1 MFRTHELRSGWVPS
15 LLRGQRCSSWPESL
29 TGQRPPLHNGTS
41 LHPATASIDAGLP
54 LTKHQRGFKYF
65 TRPIFPSPVTPGWN
79 RSPSLSTSG
88 ETLTIEELLT
98 LRARTE
104 TAGDVGVEH
113 EWSWAADEA
122 AAGREDQRGV
132 AGLGFGAG
140 GRAAPE
146 GVPDPELVEQA
157 KRRKF
162 TAKYKAEILAKADAC
177 TRPGEVGELL
187 RREGLYTSH
196 LTYWRKQRE
205 AGALKEL
212 GKQRGRK
219 PVDRRDEEIA
229 KLTRKLE
236 RSEAELAKMKR
247 VVEIQGNVSALL
259 EEMLGTD
266 SATRSTER

>member
-1 MFRTHELRSGWVPS
+1 M
-15 LLRGQRCSSWPESL
+15 
-29 TGQRPPLHNGTS
+29 
-41 LHPATASIDAGLP
+41 
-54 LTKHQRGFKYF
+54 
-65 TRPIFPSPVTPGWN
+65 
-79 RSPSLSTSG
+79 
-88 ETLTIEELLT
+88 
-98 LRARTE
+98 
-104 TAGDVGVEH
+104 
-113 EWSWAADEA
+113 
-122 AAGREDQRGV
+122 
-132 AGLGFGAG
+132 
-140 GRAAPE
+140 
-146 GVPDPELVEQA
+146 PDPELVEQA

-196 LTYWRKQRE
+196 LTYWRKQRK

-219 PVDRRDEEIA
+219 PADRRDAEIA
-229 KLTRKLE
+229 ELTRRLE
-236 RSEAELAKMKR
+236 RAEAELAKMKR

>member
-1 MFRTHELRSGWVPS
+1 MLE
-15 LLRGQRCSSWPESL
+15 SS
-29 TGQRPPLHNGTS
+29 TN
-41 LHPATASIDAGLP
+41 
-54 LTKHQRGFKYF
+54 
-65 TRPIFPSPVTPGWN
+65 
-79 RSPSLSTSG
+79 
-88 ETLTIEELLT
+88 
-98 LRARTE
+98 
-104 TAGDVGVEH
+104 
-113 EWSWAADEA
+113 
-122 AAGREDQRGV
+122 
-132 AGLGFGAG
+132 GAG
-140 GRAAPE
+140 AGPAVGRAAPE

-205 AGALKEL
+205 AGALREL
-212 GKQRGRK
+212 GSSAGASRSIAGT
-219 PVDRRDEEIA
+219 RR
-229 KLTRKLE
+229 LRSSTRKLE

>member
-1 MFRTHELRSGWVPS
+1 MLE
-15 LLRGQRCSSWPESL
+15 SS
-29 TGQRPPLHNGTS
+29 TNG
-41 LHPATASIDAGLP
+41 AGP
-54 LTKHQRGFKYF
+54 
-65 TRPIFPSPVTPGWN
+65 
-79 RSPSLSTSG
+79 
-88 ETLTIEELLT
+88 
-98 LRARTE
+98 
-104 TAGDVGVEH
+104 
-113 EWSWAADEA
+113 ADEA
-122 AAGREDQRGV
+122 AAGREGQRGV

-146 GVPDPELVEQA
+146 GVSDPELVEQA

-162 TAKYKAEILAKADAC
+162 TATYKAEILAKADAC